1 MKQLSNKSLSVFQ
14 PVGIELVPTHGL
26 HYNLKWCFWLP
37 DFWLIIVPFNPGWME
52 PWLSNHLLLSTDIIV
67 TPAVP
72 NSSMFSVSGSD
83 NNIQKYNPNPIPTIC
98 CSNTHG
104 ARHLT
109 CVVHLKPTP
118 CWLLL
123 TSLINQQ
130 LLVAGSKQTW
140 KPGVTHFPD
149 NFKGIKAIH
158 SHYTD

>member
-1 MKQLSNKSLSVFQ
+1 
-14 PVGIELVPTHGL
+14 
-26 HYNLKWCFWLP
+26 
-37 DFWLIIVPFNPGWME
+37 ME

-72 NSSMFSVSGSD
+72 NNSMFSVSGSD

-130 LLVAGSKQTW
+130 LLVASSKQTR
-140 KPGVTHFPD
+140 KPGVTHFLD
-149 NFKGIKAIH
+149 YFKGIKAIH
-158 SHYTD
+158 SHYTDQLNTIVAPHCSTLLGFVQVKMFPSARDCLQCFL